1 MIRITSDGV
10 IRFECMPAQKMKFR
24 SQRPLRLVLAL
35 MVGVAGVWLFTH
47 CRDKQTDTGHRPII
61 SFATVKPVLEALGDK
76 LPPQLREP
84 NEAKWKTWAQHEDD
98 VVRTR
103 LEQGALDSMINL
115 LLFGTS
121 FTTQPRVITMHDLH
135 DPVVQSRVD
144 DLLQGLRNP
153 GRNERLIFLRNV
165 LRRSG
170 MDPDSST
177 GDEKTKTFVLENLRR
192 VVQEQ
197 NTFREQ
203 FDEATHDSDHEAGL
217 SKRSRMFH
225 DRGISLDTTILLSF
239 GIEGALRDMKDR
251 AVLPE
256 RSITRVAVIGPGLDF
271 TDKGFGY
278 DFYPLQTLQPFA
290 VYDSLIRLGLA
301 EPGKIDITAFDISR
315 EVLEHLRSANDRAKT
330 GENYVVQLPRESW
343 PWVTEAVQYWR
354 AFGSEIGEPA
364 APVQPPP
371 ALKGLETRAV
381 AIRPDVI
388 LSCKPVDLNVVFE
401 QVDRSD
407 TGRFDLIIATNVF
420 LYYDTLEQALAL
432 QNISTLLKPGGFFL
446 TNDWLP
452 GVSQIPMRSMGYT
465 PVQYGEGS
473 E

>member
-1 MIRITSDGV
+1 
-10 IRFECMPAQKMKFR
+10 MPVQKMKLLR
-24 SQRPLRLVLAL
+24 SQRSLRLVVL

-61 SFATVKPVLEALGDK
+61 SFATVKPVLEALADK

-98 VVRTR
+98 VVRGR

-203 FDEATHDSDHEAGL
+203 FEEAIHESDQEDEL

-225 DRGISLDTTILLSF
+225 DRGISLDTTILSSF

-251 AVLPE
+251 AMLPE
-256 RSITRVAVIGPGLDF
+256 RKITRVAVIGPGLDF

-315 EVLEHLRSANDRAKT
+315 EVLEHLRRARDRAKT

-343 PWVTEAVQYWR
+343 PWAADAVDYWR
-354 AFGSEIGEPA
+354 SFGSEIGK
-364 APVQPPP
+364 PVASIQPPV
-371 ALKGLETRAV
+371 ALKDLETRAV
-381 AIRPDVI
+381 EIRPDVI
-388 LSCKPVDLNVVFE
+388 LSCKPVDLNIVFE
-401 QVDRSD
+401 QFDGSAM
-407 TGRFDLIIATNVF
+407 GGFDLIIGTNLF
-420 LYYDTLEQALAL
+420 LYYDELEQALAL
-432 QNISTLLKPGGFFL
+432 QNISTLLKPAGFLL

-452 GVSQIPMRSMGYT
+452 HLPQIPDALQRIHTRAIWRG
-465 PVQYGEGS
+465 G
-473 E
+473 

>member
-1 MIRITSDGV
+1 
-10 IRFECMPAQKMKFR
+10 MKLLR
-24 SQRPLRLVLAL
+24 SQPPLRLVVL

-47 CRDKQTDTGHRPII
+47 CRDKQTDAGHRPII
-61 SFATVKPVLEALGDK
+61 SFAAVKPVLEALGDK

-98 VVRTR
+98 VVRGR

-203 FDEATHDSDHEAGL
+203 FDEATHESDQQAEL

-225 DRGISLDTTILLSF
+225 DRGISLDTTILSSF

-251 AVLPE
+251 AMLPV

-315 EVLEHLRSANDRAKT
+315 EVLEHLRRARDRAKT

-343 PWVTEAVQYWR
+343 PWAADAVDYWR
-354 AFGSEIGEPA
+354 SFGSEIGK
-364 APVQPPP
+364 PVASIQPPV
-371 ALKGLETRAV
+371 ALKDLETRAV
-381 AIRPDVI
+381 EIRPDVI
-388 LSCKPVDLNVVFE
+388 LSCKPVDLNIVFE
-401 QVDRSD
+401 QFDGSAM
-407 TGRFDLIIATNVF
+407 GGFDLIIGTNLF
-420 LYYDTLEQALAL
+420 LYYDELEQALAL
-432 QNISTLLKPGGFFL
+432 QNISTLLKPAGFLL

-452 GVSQIPMRSMGYT
+452 HLPQIPDALQRIHTRAIWRG
-465 PVQYGEGS
+465 G
-473 E
+473 